1 MVLVVAITILC
12 IYYVVVDLVP
22 VYQGKQWLLFW
33 TYSTLMA
40 LVYVVS
46 LLVAFDVK
54 VPSPAV
60 PLKKM
65 VFSIWGHN

>member
-1 MVLVVAITILC
+1 MVLVVIITILC
-12 IYYVVVDLVP
+12 IYYVMVDLIP

-33 TYSTLMA
+33 TYSALMA

-46 LLVAFDVK
+46 LLVALDVK
-54 VPSPAV
+54 VPSPAI

-65 VFSIWGHN
+65 VFSIWGRS